1 MASILELYCKIG
13 RGSWLRLRKD
23 SEAPKDRA
31 VVKTKEQESGSSS
44 SRSIVVVGLNF
55 HQVQKRHYAKMEI
68 MHAPRPTW

>member
-13 RGSWLRLRKD
+13 RGSSWLRLRKD

-31 VVKTKEQESGSSS
+31 VVKTKEQESGS

>member
-1 MASILELYCKIG
+1 M
-13 RGSWLRLRKD
+13 RLRKD

-31 VVKTKEQESGSSS
+31 VVKTKEQESGSS

-68 MHAPRPTW
+68 MHAPRPT